1 MTPWTVAHQAPL
13 SMGFHR
19 QEEYWSALPFP
30 SPGDLLEPEIKHGFP
45 ALQADSLPSEP
56 LGGLYYY
63 MYCVYVC
70 VYIYNVYEFTHS
82 YILYSVYE

>member
-1 MTPWTVAHQAPL
+1 M
-13 SMGFHR
+13 
-19 QEEYWSALPFP
+19 PFP

-70 VYIYNVYEFTHS
+70 VYIYIMCMSSHIHIYYIVYMNRYMNT
-82 YILYSVYE
+82 YE